1 MSVCIRVLGLAHSAN
16 SCEEADEP
24 VASVKPARPAN
35 ELFVKIFAFEMLW
48 EDTASSRDTAQD
60 TSSSNLCSATARDG
74 AAGHRTKQ

>member
-60 TSSSNLCSATARDG
+60 TSPDADFPFEIDG
-74 AAGHRTKQ
+74 CLAD